1 MLTSNMCPTQG
12 KKIPEHCYNYSFSI
26 NHWQF
31 KYAKAQTCV
40 NKKQFLSDP
49 RMRRKTPFLI
59 SLKLVSK
66 KAIVCFERFI
76 NCIVH
81 R

>member
-1 MLTSNMCPTQG
+1 MLMSNMCPTQG
-12 KKIPEHCYNYSFSI
+12 EKMPEPNTVTIILFQLIIGILRYS
-26 NHWQF
+26 
-31 KYAKAQTCV
+31 KAQTCV

-66 KAIVCFERFI
+66 KRHCLL
-76 NCIVH
+76 
-81 R
+81 